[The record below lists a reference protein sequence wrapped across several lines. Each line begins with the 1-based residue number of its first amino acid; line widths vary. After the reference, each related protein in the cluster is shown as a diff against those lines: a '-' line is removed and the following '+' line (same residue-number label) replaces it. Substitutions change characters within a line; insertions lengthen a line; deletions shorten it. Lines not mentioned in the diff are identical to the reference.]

1 MCVHKT
7 SSVSLLISLSLL
19 FFVWFGLR
27 NETGEGTGTRDC
39 YITVS
44 PHCGICHMDTRD
56 YLWVRGQVNSSNA
69 APDTRGRWGGHALSV
84 CVQLGLHVQRSW
96 FSKDF
101 PKIYKLPR
109 EKQSVARK
117 SYTLLT
123 CYFKSECYAPDFAAK
138 HRWKEGVRSLC
149 FYQQRIICVLT
160 GCL

>member
-7 SSVSLLISLSLL
+7 SEVSLLISLSLL
-19 FFVWFGLR
+19 FSFGLG
-27 NETGEGTGTRDC
+27 NETGEGTGTQDC

-44 PHCGICHMDTRD
+44 PHRGICHMDTRD

-84 CVQLGLHVQRSW
+84 GVQLGLHVQRSW

-123 CYFKSECYAPDFAAK
+123 CYFKSECYAPDFAGERKALG
-138 HRWKEGVRSLC
+138 HWV
-149 FYQQRIICVLT
+149 FNQQRIICVLT
-160 GCL
+160 GFL